1 MNVCV
6 IGGGPAGVMAAYSAA
21 LRGAKVSILERNTE
35 VLKKLCLTGNG
46 RCNFSNADLSVSNYN
61 FDAAHCFAGILKEYD
76 SDWLEDLF
84 KENGM
89 LSIERDGLKYP
100 RSEKAV
106 TVKDT
111 LLKMCK
117 EKNVEIL
124 SSAKVVSL
132 EKNETGFTVVLED
145 GKKMTFDKVIITT
158 GGKAYPNT
166 GSDGAGYKLARSL
179 GHKVTFTYPYLTR
192 LLTDDKD
199 VLKLSGVRFKGKVS
213 AKIDSETIDGEFGE
227 IQFTDKGLSGICIYK
242 LSRFLSKPIEEGK
255 KCSIIIDFLPE
266 MSGEELE
273 EYLKTLL
280 EKEPDKAGSTVYSDI
295 LKGMLGEDI
304 AEAVIK
310 RAAAD
315 SSEKADS
322 KDTLQ
327 DVIKEIKAFTV
338 SIKDHDT
345 FSNAQVTGGGVDI
358 NEVDANMESKL
369 CKGLYF
375 AGEVLD
381 VDGTCGGYNLHWAFA
396 SGFKAGESA
405 GGFVD

>member
-6 IGGGPAGVMAAYSAA
+6 IGGGPAGVMAAYSAV

-61 FDAAHCFAGILKEYD
+61 FDAEHCFAGILKEYD

-179 GHKVTFTYPYLTR
+179 GHTVTYTYPYLTR

-213 AKIDSETIDGEFGE
+213 A
-227 IQFTDKGLSGICIYK
+227 
-242 LSRFLSKPIEEGK
+242 
-255 KCSIIIDFLPE
+255 
-266 MSGEELE
+266 
-273 EYLKTLL
+273 
-280 EKEPDKAGSTVYSDI
+280 I
-295 LKGMLGEDI
+295 LY
-304 AEAVIK
+304 
-310 RAAAD
+310 
-315 SSEKADS
+315 
-322 KDTLQ
+322 
-327 DVIKEIKAFTV
+327 
-338 SIKDHDT
+338 T
-345 FSNAQVTGGGVDI
+345 FSASYGTGSFWISDDGTAYGVSADKKKTTEPAKDFECYSVYMFGI
-358 NEVDANMESKL
+358 EKPW
-369 CKGLYF
+369 
-375 AGEVLD
+375 
-381 VDGTCGGYNLHWAFA
+381 VDGTSPQPKEGDDVIVKGQLTLY
-396 SGFKAGESA
+396 SGTYETSSKKAWIYSLNGKTE
-405 GGFVD
+405 